1 MDISPIPGD
10 RAKNPAEKVGI
21 SRQPLDLGS
30 LLAHCVRS
38 SGNRSST
45 GSGRRPRKGSQG
57 SFRGPIPAAGD
68 EEGPRGLTSEPVVRR
83 GEERGRKARLR
94 PRIDLPRRRAERP
107 VSDGWW
113 SSRFPTRLSGG
124 RTGVLVESASARCS
138 MQGRPTRL
146 SASGARAFR
155 VRGPEK
161 LGRFRPSGYSGLRRA
176 STGVGGAQLT
186 CRDLRDAGLNDDGR
200 FLFR

>member
-10 RAKNPAEKVGI
+10 RARNPAEKVGI

-30 LLAHCVRS
+30 WLAHCVRS

-45 GSGRRPRKGSQG
+45 GSRRRPRKGSQG

-68 EEGPRGLTSEPVVRR
+68 EGGPRGLTSEPAVRR
-83 GEERGRKARLR
+83 GEEKGRKVQLR
-94 PRIDLPRRRAERP
+94 IQIELPRRRAERSA
-107 VSDGWW
+107 SDGWW
-113 SSRFPTRLSGG
+113 GSRFPARLSGG
-124 RTGVLVESASARCS
+124 RTGMLVESASDRCS
-138 MQGRPTRL
+138 VQGCPTRP

-161 LGRFRPSGYSGLRRA
+161 LGRFRSSGYSGLRRA
-176 STGVGGAQLT
+176 SSPGWWIRAHPS
-186 CRDLRDAGLNDDGR
+186 
-200 FLFR
+200 